1 MGQQISIDDLQRQMG
16 EILQTFNHE
25 CNTLID
31 EAAKVTAAE
40 GARLLKSYSPKR
52 RGNYAR
58 TWTWRQTRRGTC
70 YIYNNRNYRLTHL
83 LENGHRTNY
92 RTGRYGSRTETASVP
107 HISLVETFVQEEF
120 PRKFSDY
127 IEYQR

>member
-1 MGQQISIDDLQRQMG
+1 MGQQISINDLQREIG
-16 EILQTFNHE
+16 EVLQSFNHSCE
-25 CNTLID
+25 TFVD
-31 EAAKVTAAE
+31 VAAKETAAT
-40 GARLLKSYSPKR
+40 GAKLLRTYSPRKS
-52 RGNYAR
+52 GNYGS
-58 TWTWRQTRRGTC
+58 TWTYRQTKRGTC

-120 PRKFSDY
+120 PRKFSEY